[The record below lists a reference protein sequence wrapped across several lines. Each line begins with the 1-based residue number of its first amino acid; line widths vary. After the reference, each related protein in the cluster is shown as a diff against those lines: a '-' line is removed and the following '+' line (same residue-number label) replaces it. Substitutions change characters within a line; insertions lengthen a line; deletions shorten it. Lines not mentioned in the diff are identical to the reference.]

1 MFFLVGNFVRHYVDG
16 VTHDFLAADGVH
28 FFGAH
33 GCERGEEKDGG

>member
-16 VTHDFLAADGVH
+16 VTHDFLAADGA